1 MILAMLP
8 FMNTKML
15 PHVVPMM
22 VVVALAFTSA
32 CSDQGA
38 VKSETPK
45 PAAASTAQPSQPMD
59 ASQSQAPQPVSAHGD
74 TPQQLPPGH
83 PPLDAN
89 TPMPGG
95 LPPVPEGAGTG
106 AAALAWTIPAGWITE
121 TPASPMRRAQYKVPG
136 KAGDGECAVFYFG
149 PGQGGDPMSNAQRW
163 ADQFV
168 QPDGKPAASAMKTSE
183 IEVSG
188 FKVFMV
194 EVAGTYKGGMTMT
207 AMPASPK
214 PGYRLLGA
222 VAPGPDANW
231 YFKFTGPDETVSE
244 QRAAFT
250 SMVKSLK
257 RGAS

>member
-1 MILAMLP
+1 MLQRMMTKTIAHGFLFVLAATLG
-8 FMNTKML
+8 
-15 PHVVPMM
+15 
-22 VVVALAFTSA
+22 VAAG

-38 VKSETPK
+38 VKTEPSK
-45 PAAASTAQPSQPMD
+45 SAASAKTAPPL
-59 ASQSQAPQPVSAHGD
+59 VSGRAEG
-74 TPQQLPPGH
+74 TGALPPGH
-83 PPLDAN
+83 PPVAAAG
-89 TPMPGG
+89 TPPPG

-106 AAALAWTIPAGWITE
+106 DAALAWKVPAGWIVE
-121 TPASPMRRAQYKVPG
+121 KPASPMRRAQYRVPG

-163 ADQFV
+163 AEQFTLA
-168 QPDGKPAASAMKTSE
+168 DGSPAGSTMKTSE
-183 IEVSG
+183 IEVG
-188 FKVFMV
+188 GLKVFVV

-207 AMPASPK
+207 AAPAAPK

-231 YFKFTGPDETVSE
+231 YFKFTGPDATVNE

-257 RGAS
+257 HGAS